1 MNRRSQLACNLTIF
15 FRFPFSFSSD
25 REDISNTRE
34 CSTAFP
40 NTSIKGRQ
48 KYFATRHI
56 LDSLQSSRNL
66 VPRAH
71 VSFGADQKTRGL
83 WERDWWQEPIT
94 GKMQLPH
101 IPVTVLSQTDLL
113 LVWIYREFR
122 TPREPMWPITSTDL
136 FFSGHWHF
144 HRKI

>member
-66 VPRAH
+66 VPRAPCLSVN
-71 VSFGADQKTRGL
+71 VSWCRPKDTWALGTRLEFSMFGNVIKQALSCLMYDISVVVTLSLSPLQKMSNLFRRGKSS
-83 WERDWWQEPIT
+83 E
-94 GKMQLPH
+94 
-101 IPVTVLSQTDLL
+101 
-113 LVWIYREFR
+113 
-122 TPREPMWPITSTDL
+122 
-136 FFSGHWHF
+136 
-144 HRKI
+144 